1 MHKQGK
7 TDIPKRIRA
16 WKASCVSNDLTY
28 KEVIESV
35 NLNYDSVINAMN
47 SALKGNSVAISDAKM
62 RVLEKGMALLAIKK
76 HL

>member
-7 TDIPKRIRA
+7 TDIPKRIRI
-16 WKASCVSNDLTY
+16 WKASCVSNDLSY

-35 NLNYDSVINAMN
+35 NMNYDSVINAMN
-47 SALKGNSVAISDAKM
+47 SALRGNSIALSDAKM
-62 RVLEKGMALLAIKK
+62 RVLEKGMALLIIKK